1 MDRLTTRF
9 PETEVRRRR
18 SPAATARW
26 LAQHLLF
33 WLAVTVAVG
42 LMLQVVSAHF

>member
-1 MDRLTTRF
+1 MDRLTTRY
-9 PETEVRRRR
+9 PQVEARRRR
-18 SPAATARW
+18 SPAAIARW
-26 LAQHLLF
+26 VAQHLLF